1 MNQTPATDANLFR
14 NEGDFWL
21 ITFAGQTVRLRD
33 ARGLRYLAQ
42 LLQQPG
48 ATVSAVVLTDAARV
62 HPLGQRATDSP
73 SPNAVPDAD
82 RERARVAVSKA
93 IKAAIERIAT
103 VHPSLADHLQAT
115 VRRGY
120 TCTYMPDPRVPIFW
134 ETAAPV
140 PPAEGQRGVG
150 GRLEA
155 PR

>member
-1 MNQTPATDANLFR
+1 MNQTPATNANLFR

-21 ITFAGQTVRLRD
+21 ITFAGQTVRLHD

-48 ATVSAVVLTDAARV
+48 ASVPAVALTDAARV
-62 HPLGQRATDSP
+62 HPLDQHATDSP
-73 SPNAVPDAD
+73 SPHALPDAD

-93 IKAAIERIAT
+93 IKSALHRIAT

-120 TCTYMPDPRVPIFW
+120 TCTYIPDPRVPISW
-134 ETAAPV
+134 ETD
-140 PPAEGQRGVG
+140 R
-150 GRLEA
+150 A
-155 PR
+155 PRHSVS